1 MLKRKHNHMLRIPRS
16 EGFSLIEVA
25 VATVIIGLGVTAL
38 LMSVGA
44 GTQIND
50 NAQELTQASFL
61 AGEVREWATNQTFAN
76 LSALANPTTFSP
88 PQDGSG
94 NVITDMAG
102 WSQTVSIT
110 WRDGANL
117 NNNVTA
123 GTSKF
128 INLQVQVFRGS
139 RLMLA
144 TTALV
149 VNRS

>member
-1 MLKRKHNHMLRIPRS
+1 MLKRKHNHTLRVPRS

-38 LMSVGA
+38 LLSVGA
-44 GTQIND
+44 GTRVND
-50 NAQELTQASFL
+50 DAQELTQATFL

-76 LSALANPTTFSP
+76 LSALASPTTFSP
-88 PQDGSG
+88 PHDGSG
-94 NVITDMAG
+94 NAITDLAG
-102 WSQTVSIT
+102 WSQIISIT

-123 GTSKF
+123 GSSKF

-139 RLMLA
+139 QFMLA
-144 TTALV
+144 TTTLV